1 MEEEKQNNSINCYP
15 HHLHFP
21 FPLKALLCLLGYLG
35 LHPRL
40 YACMYVRMY
49 TVLTERPLT
58 ATTIHEGVRLQ
69 TSATVGTDFR
79 PKTSK
84 KLVLERLS
92 LVNNIP
98 LLNI

>member
-1 MEEEKQNNSINCYP
+1 MGRMEEEKQNNSINCYP

-49 TVLTERPLT
+49 TVLTERPLWQRRFMK
-58 ATTIHEGVRLQ
+58 ASVY
-69 TSATVGTDFR
+69 R
-79 PKTSK
+79 PAQQ
-84 KLVLERLS
+84 
-92 LVNNIP
+92 
-98 LLNI
+98 